1 MTRFRHALLLIALL
15 PLAAC
20 KQEASTAAAPAQ
32 SADATPA
39 ATAQQASAEDAAT
52 KAAAEANAKAAAEAA
67 AKSPP
72 PVAGTDY
79 VEIPNGQPF
88 DTTDGRIEV
97 AELFG
102 YVCPFCAAVAPTV
115 SAMKAGLPADVHV
128 VYVPA
133 AFGQMWDNYAKAY
146 YTAEAMGLVDK
157 THDAMFRAIHIDK
170 TLKGERGMDTPE
182 EIAAFYAAYGAD
194 PKQFLSS
201 MESFAVATKVN
212 RAKQFILGAFTNG
225 DQPGTPTFV
234 VNGKYRVKGKS
245 IDDMFRVLNQLIL
258 AERAKNA
265 AAAPATAAATPAAQ
279 APAAQAP
286 AATTPAAPAPAGQ

>member
-1 MTRFRHALLLIALL
+1 MTVSRHALLLLALL

-20 KQEASTAAAPAQ
+20 KQDAPAAATP
-32 SADATPA
+32 ADATTAEA
-39 ATAQQASAEDAAT
+39 AKQASTQDAAT
-52 KAAAEANAKAAAEAA
+52 LATAEANAKAAADAA
-67 AKSPP
+67 AKAPP
-72 PVAGTDY
+72 PVLGTDY

-88 DTTDGRIEV
+88 EPADGRIEV

-102 YVCPFCAAVAPTV
+102 YVCPFCAAVQPTV
-115 SAMKAGLPADVHV
+115 SAMKAKFPPDVRM

-133 AFGQMWDNYAKAY
+133 AFGAMWDNYAKAF

-170 TLKGERGMDTPE
+170 TLKGERGMDTPD

-194 PKQFLSS
+194 PKQFVSS

-212 RAKQFILGAFTNG
+212 HARQFIMNAFTNG
-225 DQPGTPTFV
+225 DQAGTPTFI

-245 IDDMFRVLNQLIL
+245 TDDMFRVLNQLVV
-258 AERAKNA
+258 AERAKRGAAAPAA
-265 AAAPATAAATPAAQ
+265 AAAPTPE
-279 APAAQAP
+279 APAAAP
-286 AATTPAAPAPAGQ
+286 AQQ